1 MLRLK
6 VPPIPAKGAAR
17 LDQAV
22 AEEARPAVAVPRRG
36 LVLMAALMAIFLPA
50 VESSIVATALPTII
64 GHLGGAPPLRWEVLE
79 QLPETVGE
87 VALPRLRAGLQELP
101 RVGLYLAT
109 GFHG

>member
-17 LDQAV
+17 LDQTV

-36 LVLMAALMAIFLPA
+36 LVLLAALIAIFMPA

-64 GHLGGAPPLRWEVLE
+64 GHLGGVYPFSWGFSVPFF
-79 QLPETVGE
+79 TMGG
-87 VALPRLRAGLQELP
+87 ALPPFWRLC
-101 RVGLYLAT
+101 AT
-109 GFHG
+109 YGRE